1 MDIHVVFDSYRLHIR
16 DVLNQRDPAEVEG
29 IVDQLPEVLCIKAGC
44 RRKQF
49 SHLGSVKAVHPFGEV
64 VQFMDVGVSAF
75 NGFQSFGTNEIID
88 EDCSFVSDLILF
100 RQSHDLIIG
109 AWE

>member
-1 MDIHVVFDSYRLHIR
+1 M
-16 DVLNQRDPAEVEG
+16 
-29 IVDQLPEVLCIKAGC
+29 CIKTRC

-49 SHLGSVKAVHPFGEV
+49 SHLGSVETVHPFSEI
-64 VQFMDVGVSAF
+64 VQFMDIGVSAF
-75 NGFQSFGTNEIID
+75 NGFQPFGTNKIID

-109 AWE
+109 TWK